1 MTERR
6 EAKDKTEIKKQLVAG
21 GRPRF
26 FVVSVVT
33 GVEGMLGAD
42 SGTETTGAHVKERQ
56 LKLDTF

>member
-1 MTERR
+1 MGV
-6 EAKDKTEIKKQLVAG
+6 LVAG

>member
-1 MTERR
+1 MSVTGV
-6 EAKDKTEIKKQLVAG
+6 LVAG

-42 SGTETTGAHVKERQ
+42 SGTETTGADYKIHISYTES
-56 LKLDTF
+56 T